1 MSAAASVPAAS
12 LAARHAVRGAPAKAR
27 GAPRAPVRPASRGS
41 ALRCDAFLDKIKKGV
56 EGAIKGDPSAKTQ
69 ARYQARVDAINA
81 MEPSMRSLSDD
92 QLRAKTEELQKRARD
107 GADLDALLVESFALV
122 REASSRV
129 LGLRPFDVQLIGGM
143 ILHEGQI
150 AEMRTGEGKTLV
162 SALPA
167 FLNALS
173 GKGVHVVTVN
183 DYLAR
188 RDAEW
193 IGQIHK
199 FLGLECGLIQA
210 GMSEEERRA
219 GYGSDVTY
227 VTNSE
232 LGFDYLRDNLAQTP
246 AELVLRDFNF
256 CVIDEVDSILI
267 DEART
272 PLIISGL
279 ADKPSERY
287 VQAAKI
293 ADAFERDFHYT
304 VDEKQK
310 SVLLT
315 EEGYEAAEELL
326 QVSDLYDPRTQWALY
341 IINAIKAKDLQ
352 LKDVS
357 YIVKGKEVV
366 IVDEFTGRTMEGR
379 RWSDGLHQAVEA
391 KEGLPIQN
399 ETVTIASVTYQAFF
413 KSFPKLG
420 GMTGT
425 AETELTE
432 FNNIYDLSVQ
442 VVPTNRSVQREDSQD
457 VVFRSESGKW
467 NAVRREIARMHKKG
481 RPVLVGTTSVE
492 RSEQIAQLLDE
503 EGIGY
508 ELLNAKP
515 ENVERESE
523 IVAQSGRVGRV
534 TIATNMAGRG
544 TDILLGGNAEFM
556 ARLRVRERLMPRV
569 VMPEEGDIAFE
580 KKRLGGGNADKWRV
594 KDGLYPCELSAET
607 EKLLVDAVDAAAR
620 AWGERSVEALEAE
633 ERLSFACEKAPT
645 EDAAALALR
654 AAFNAIEA
662 EFKVVTGAEKA
673 EVVGIGGLHV
683 VGTERHESRRVDN
696 QLRGRAGRQGD
707 PGSTRYFLSL
717 EDNLFRIFGGDKI
730 QALMSA
736 FRVED
741 MPIESGM
748 LTQSLDQAQKKV
760 ETYFY
765 DIRKQLFDYDAVLN
779 SQREKLYFERRRAL
793 SASPEDLQRLML
805 EYAEQTVDDIVAAN
819 LDPSVEPE
827 EWPLEGLAGKMAQYC
842 YFMEDINEAT
852 LRAKADEG
860 GIDAVRD
867 FLVQR
872 GRDAYLTK
880 REEVEAAQPG
890 LMGEAEKFFVLTQ
903 TDNLWKE
910 HLQAIKFVQ
919 QAVGLRGYAQK
930 DPLIEYK
937 LEGYNLFV
945 EMMAQIRRNVIYS
958 VYQFQPKKVKEVP
971 AEVQPPPAASAGAAD
986 AEFPEMGDGQPRDE
1000 PEPEMAVA
1008 SKGSRKKGGKK

>member
-607 EKLLVDAVDAAAR
+607 EKLLVDAVDAAAK
-620 AWGERSVEALEAE
+620 AWGERSVDALEAE

-654 AAFNAIEA
+654 AAFNAVEE

-673 EVVGIGGLHV
+673 EVVNIGGLHV

-717 EDNLFRIFGGDKI
+717 EDNLFRIFGGEKI

-971 AEVQPPPAASAGAAD
+971 AEVQPPPAASAGAVD

>member
-1 MSAAASVPAAS
+1 MSSVASVHTAS
-12 LAARHAVRGAPAKAR
+12 LAARHAVRVTSVRTR
-27 GAPRAPVRPASRGS
+27 GSVSATPVRPSRGS
-41 ALRCDAFLDKIKKGV
+41 LKCNAFLDKIKDAV
-56 EGAIKGDPSAKTQ
+56 DGALKGDPSAKTQ

-81 MEPSMRSLSDD
+81 MEPSMDALSDD
-92 QLRAKTEELQKRARD
+92 QLREKTKQLQSKVQG
-107 GADLDALLVESFALV
+107 GADLDSLLVESFALV

-167 FLNALS
+167 FLNALG

-199 FLGLECGLIQA
+199 FLGMSCGLIQS

-293 ADAFERDFHYT
+293 ADAFEKDFHYT

-326 QVSDLYDPRTQWALY
+326 QVTDLYDPRTQWALY

-352 LKDVS
+352 IKNVS

-391 KEGLPIQN
+391 KEELPIQN

-432 FNNIYDLSVQ
+432 FNNIYDLAVQ
-442 VVPTNRSVQREDSQD
+442 VVPTNRNVQRDDSQD

-467 NAVRREIARMHKKG
+467 NAVRQEIARMHKKG

-492 RSEQIAQLLDE
+492 RSEQIAELLDE
-503 EGIGY
+503 EGIEY

-523 IVAQSGRVGRV
+523 IVAQSGRKGRV

-556 ARLRVRERLMPRV
+556 ARLRVREQLMPRV

-580 KKRLGGGNADKWRV
+580 KKQLGGGNADKWRV
-594 KDGLYPCELSAET
+594 KDGVYPCELTDSTTTLLKDAIESAAKE
-607 EKLLVDAVDAAAR
+607 
-620 AWGERSVEALEAE
+620 WGERSVDALDAE

-645 EDAAALALR
+645 DDAAALKLR
-654 AAFNAIEA
+654 AAFNAIEM
-662 EFKVVTGAEKA
+662 EFKQVTGAEKQ
-673 EVVGIGGLHV
+673 EVGGIGGLHV
-683 VGTERHESRRVDN
+683 
-696 QLRGRAGRQGD
+696 
-707 PGSTRYFLSL
+707 
-717 EDNLFRIFGGDKI
+717 
-730 QALMSA
+730 
-736 FRVED
+736 
-741 MPIESGM
+741 GM

-793 SASPEDLQRLML
+793 KADPEDLQRLML

-819 LDPSVEPE
+819 LDPSVEQS
-827 EWPLEGLAGKMAQYC
+827 EWPLEGLANKMAQYC
-842 YFMEDINEAT
+842 YFMEDIDEAI
-852 LRAKADEG
+852 LRAEANKGGADG
-860 GIDAVRD
+860 VRD
-867 FLVQR
+867 YLVKR
-872 GRDAYLTK
+872 GKDAYLTK
-880 REEVEAAQPG
+880 RKEVEATQPG
-890 LMGEAEKFFVLTQ
+890 LMDEAEKYFVLTQ
-903 TDNLWKE
+903 TDNLWKQ

-958 VYQFQPKKVKEVP
+958 VYQFQPKQAKANPPELVP
-971 AEVQPPPAASAGAAD
+971 ATASAGAAD
-986 AEFPEMGDGQPRDE
+986 SEFPEMGDGKPTE
-1000 PEPEMAVA
+1000 EPEMVTA
-1008 SKGSRKKGGKK
+1008 SKGSRKKGGNK